1 MLVGCGLVGATV
13 TGWFGFL
20 LARRDP
26 ANVASGVVVASV
38 GALVLIVSGLFL
50 RSRPTS
56 QADQEVM

>member
-1 MLVGCGLVGATV
+1 MLVGCGLVDATV

-20 LARRDP
+20 LARRHP
-26 ANVASGVVVASV
+26 ANVASGVVVASI
-38 GALVLIVSGLFL
+38 GALLLIVSGLFL